1 MNTNYR
7 RIALISIRVILG
19 LLFLVSGVG
28 KLINSSDAQYLVEL
42 LATKFFW
49 LIEYKYLIVISVTI
63 IELILSVLLLWGR
76 YLKSALAGSF
86 VLLMSFTVVLAY
98 FYFNGMVVEECGCFG
113 AFGGGGGT
121 EFTLIRDLVLIALV
135 VVAYLLGTA
144 KNAHIPIKEV

>member
-1 MNTNYR
+1 VVTTI
-7 RIALISIRVILG
+7 RIILG

-49 LIEYKYLIVISVTI
+49 LIEYKYAIVITVTI

-76 YLKSALAGSF
+76 YLKTALIGSF
-86 VLLMSFTVVLAY
+86 ILLLSFTTVLAY
-98 FYFNGMVVEECGCFG
+98 FYVNGMTVEECGCFG

-121 EFTLIRDLVLIALV
+121 EFTLIRDLVLIGLV
-135 VVAYLLGTA
+135 VAGFLLA
-144 KNAHIPIKEV
+144 KKQKQPNPETV

>member
-1 MNTNYR
+1 MNTDYR
-7 RIALISIRVILG
+7 RIALITIRIILG

-49 LIEYKYLIVISVTI
+49 LIEYKYAIVLTVTI

-76 YLKSALAGSF
+76 YLKTALTGSF
-86 VLLMSFTVVLAY
+86 ILLLGFTVVLSY
-98 FYFNGMVVEECGCFG
+98 FYFTGMTVEECGCFG

-121 EFTLIRDLVLIALV
+121 AFTLFRDLVLIALV
-135 VVAYLLGTA
+135 VAGFVLSMSRQ
-144 KNAHIPIKEV
+144 KNKELAAG